1 MKRPLSYQQFSHLTA
16 RPGQP
21 ARTLTGQWPGAVK
34 RPIVYTRIGEARLFF
49 WRAAW
54 LGSTMSK
61 EHITMLP
68 GARNTL
74 ILSILGLV
82 GVLPLIGSFLE
93 SRLAWHVDGQIDN
106 NNCTMSKEHITMKS
120 EFQSQA
126 PATHALAIVSLILSI
141 LGLVG
146 VLPLIG
152 SIGGIISG
160 RIAQREILEKPDV
173 HGGEGLA
180 RAGIVL
186 GWVGVGLAL
195 LLCCVIVAGLLFF
208 VPVRS
213 AFGSIMLLP
222 LF

>member
-1 MKRPLSYQQFSHLTA
+1 
-16 RPGQP
+16 
-21 ARTLTGQWPGAVK
+21 
-34 RPIVYTRIGEARLFF
+34 
-49 WRAAW
+49 
-54 LGSTMSK
+54 
-61 EHITMLP
+61 
-68 GARNTL
+68 
-74 ILSILGLV
+74 
-82 GVLPLIGSFLE
+82 
-93 SRLAWHVDGQIDN
+93 
-106 NNCTMSKEHITMKS
+106 MSKEHITMKS